1 MPYIKK
7 ADREAEE
14 RLVNLMY
21 ENERKARASARRWR
35 IIAIV
40 AVIGFIWGL
49 F

>member
-14 RLVNLMY
+14 RLVNIMFEDAY
-21 ENERKARASARRWR
+21 KARASAHRWR